1 MPLLQRLLSPI
12 VEVRKEETA
21 GVALMFSYSFLAM
34 TGYNVLKPV
43 TRSKFI
49 STLGA
54 DNLPYVL
61 LVAGL
66 IIGVLMTGYAWLIA
80 RLPATVGAVDHAAR
94 DGRAARSGS
103 GSCFRIPPRGRR
115 WRSICLG
122 RSWACCSS
130 ASSGRLRTSSTTR
143 GRPSGSSAS
152 SAAARRSAALPDREI
167 LIRFTDRIGTNS
179 MLLISGTLL
188 VDLLRAS
195 SGSIF
200 QRSRG
205 AAVAGR
211 RSPPARNRKA
221 LVSGRRCICCGRR
234 RICRSLP
241 W

>member
-1 MPLLQRLLSPI
+1 MALLQRLLSPI
-12 VEVRKEETA
+12 VDVRKEETA

-80 RLPATVGAVDHAAR
+80 RLP
-94 DGRAARSGS
+94 
-103 GSCFRIPPRGRR
+103 
-115 WRSICLG
+115 
-122 RSWACCSS
+122 
-130 ASSGRLRTSSTTR
+130 
-143 GRPSGSSAS
+143 
-152 SAAARRSAALPDREI
+152 RRSALSITQIGMAGLLFGFWFLFQNPSTWASVALYLFGSILGVLLISQFWTVANLVYDPRQAKRIFGFIGGGAALGGIAGSEI
-167 LIRFTDRIGTNS
+167 LIRLTDRIGTNS

-188 VDLLRAS
+188 IACSVIVWT
-195 SGSIF
+195 IF
-200 QRSRG
+200 QRTRG
-205 AAVAGR
+205 AALAR
-211 RSPPARNRKA
+211 RDR
-221 LVSGRRCICCGRR
+221 RRCETERCWCRGGAVPAANVFA
-234 RICRSLP
+234 ICRSLR